1 MRPMT
6 ASNLVRGAGDAGIF
20 GPGSVT
26 WRIHAHP
33 AMLIGGLRSLL
44 VQALNPLTMAGVAQH
59 SNYKDDSWGRLMR
72 TTDYVMTTTYG
83 DTAAAEQQVRIV
95 KTIHERVKGVDH
107 VTGLPYSANDP
118 ELLLWV
124 HCAQID
130 AFMAAYKAY
139 GPGLTNEEADGYVSE
154 MARLGEM
161 FGIAGDDL
169 PRTAPDLEDYMESQ
183 PLTGTESARDAMK
196 FILFPPVPW
205 PGGKLPEVRGARLLL
220 IPGRAGYSVYSVATV
235 AILPRRVRKEYG
247 LPWVPL
253 TPVLKASVYALT
265 RTMRRLF
272 PPPPPIQNAM
282 ERQQELEANNVA

>member
-1 MRPMT
+1 MVAMV

-44 VQALNPLTMAGVAQH
+44 VQALNPLSMAGVAQH
-59 SNYKDDSWGRLMR
+59 SNYKEDSWGRLLR

-95 KTIHERVKGVDH
+95 KRIHDRVRGIDD

-130 AFMAAYKAY
+130 AFIAAYKAY
-139 GPGLTNEEADGYVSE
+139 GPGLARDEADGYVRE

-161 FGIAGDDL
+161 FEIPASDI
-169 PRTAPDLEDYMESQ
+169 PRTELELDDYMESQ
-183 PLTGTESARDAMK
+183 ELTGTESARDAMK
-196 FILFPPVPW
+196 FIMFPPVPW
-205 PGGKLPEVRGARLLL
+205 PGGKLPEVPGKRLLL
-220 IPGRAGYSVYSVATV
+220 IPGRAGYSIYSVATI

-253 TPVLKASVYALT
+253 TPVLKASVFALT
-265 RTMRRLF
+265 RTMRRVF
-272 PPPPPIQNAM
+272 PPPPPIRNAM